1 MLVVDQ
7 LGCAFCSVSPAR
19 CAGSSL
25 TCAKRTAQL
34 IFKEEG
40 PHGPGDTKQ
49 NVHPMPDAKQVKCL
63 LQVDAFCK

>member
-25 TCAKRTAQL
+25 TCAKRSGAQAL
-34 IFKEEG
+34 AQRRQDFVVGLGLAGGLVGGQQLLLKLS
-40 PHGPGDTKQ
+40 
-49 NVHPMPDAKQVKCL
+49 CL
-63 LQVDAFCK
+63 G